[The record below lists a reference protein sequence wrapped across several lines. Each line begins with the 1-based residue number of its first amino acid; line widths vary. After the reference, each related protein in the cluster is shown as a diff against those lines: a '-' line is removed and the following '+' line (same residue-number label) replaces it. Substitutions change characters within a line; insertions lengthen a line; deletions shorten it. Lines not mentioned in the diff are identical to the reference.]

1 MTEFTQNLDQFS
13 DDGFINLK
21 GFLSPS
27 EVEELEHHLQQYIHN
42 IVPKLPPTD
51 AFYEVEGKPE
61 TLKQLQA
68 MGKHDPFFYSLA
80 ENSKFSALAE
90 KLLGGKVTI
99 KENMQFFNKP
109 ARIGKETPPHQ
120 DGYYFCLLPSEA
132 VTLWLPLDKIA
143 EENGCIRYVR
153 GSHKKGIRPH
163 NVSNI
168 LGFSQGIADWNEA
181 DDQGEVKV
189 LAEPGDLLAH
199 HCDIIHRA
207 GENTSPRSRRALAIV
222 FKLASTVEDTTA
234 LKRYL
239 DSATQQRL
247 KIQAK

>member
-13 DDGFINLK
+13 NDGFINLK
-21 GFLSPS
+21 GFLTPS

-42 IVPKLPPTD
+42 IVPQLPPTD

-61 TLKQLQA
+61 TLKQLHS
-68 MGKHDPFFYSLA
+68 MGKHDPFFHSLA
-80 ENSKFSALAE
+80 ENSKFSSLAE
-90 KLLGGKVTI
+90 KLLGGKVTM
-99 KENMQFFNKP
+99 KGSMQFFNKP

-153 GSHKKGIRPH
+153 GSHKKGMRPH

-168 LGFSQGIADWNEA
+168 LGFSQGITDWNKA

-189 LAEPGDLLAH
+189 SSEPGDLLAH

-207 GENTSPRSRRALAIV
+207 GENISPRSRRALAIV
-222 FKLASTVEDTTA
+222 YKLASTVEDTAA

-239 DSATQQRL
+239 DSATQQRIE
-247 KIQAK
+247 IQAK